1 MLTSVGTGGIAD
13 ETQLEPGDR
22 VGNWRI
28 EAMVGRGG
36 MATVYRAM
44 RDDGL
49 FEQRV
54 ALKILPPGDADRVER
69 FNAERQRLASLE
81 HPGICRIIDGGSFG
95 EQQPWMAM
103 EFIDGEAIDV
113 FADDH
118 DLGLRA
124 RIKLMIELCSAVSHA
139 HDNLIAHRDIKPDN
153 VLVDAD
159 GSVRLIDFGIASLID
174 ADNAPGSLTAAYAAP
189 EQLSRSEQGASAD
202 IFALGMLLHRLL
214 TGALPDRLDDNGVQV
229 ASEQFHRKD
238 LAAIA
243 LRALATEPEQRYRSV
258 DALAADLTAF
268 LEHRP
273 VAARNGGNLYRAGRF
288 VRRFPLQS
296 ALAAGLFI
304 ALATGLV
311 TSLLLLQRA
320 EEQRRIAQEEL
331 VRAEYFL
338 ESSSTAL
345 EISNTYQDLMQR
357 VFGSEEELRR
367 LNDSLLTRWQ
377 EAHEQRFE
385 EPHKASLISYS
396 IGRHF
401 LFRNDFTNARAVLEP
416 WVTEGYGEPY
426 LLKLGQV
433 LLPIV
438 YINTGDTDLAL
449 PMLRASEADYANS
462 FDALSADH
470 IAITSR
476 LAGASGE
483 RADIDR
489 TLEVLRAAMDEP
501 QHPELLTYYWN
512 VRSSMQRL
520 LGNLDAAHDAAKEV
534 LTIIEASPLN
544 TLAGRDVARLNLA
557 EYEFY
562 LRGDTGR
569 TRELAS
575 AVLAGETS
583 ATRVNREYGRA
594 TALLALADHAEGTT
608 HRGKPVSERLLE
620 ASRIIERFSGRDSN
634 HYIDIYSSYLETLAA
649 EDQRALSAQLLDAF
663 RSSIEERG
671 GDFAEQRLLQAKAII
686 TGDADQPW
694 NEAVIRTHV
703 GLSARQRQIERSQR
717 RPNSAG

>member
-1 MLTSVGTGGIAD
+1 MFTSVGTGGIAD
-13 ETQLEPGDR
+13 ETELETGDR

-28 EAMVGRGG
+28 EARVGRGG
-36 MATVYRAM
+36 MATVYRAT
-44 RDDGL
+44 RNDGL

-54 ALKILPPGDADRVER
+54 ALKILPAGDARRAER
-69 FNAERQRLASLE
+69 FNTERQRLASLE

-103 EFIDGEAIDV
+103 EFIDGESIDV
-113 FADDH
+113 YADEH

-124 RIKLMIELCSAVSHA
+124 RIGLLIELSAAVNHA

-153 VLVDAD
+153 VLVDSD
-159 GSVRLIDFGIASLID
+159 GSVRLIDFGIASVID
-174 ADNAPGSLTAAYAAP
+174 EANASGSLTAAYAAP
-189 EQLSRSEQGASAD
+189 EQLSLSEQGASAD

-214 TGALPDRLDDNGVQV
+214 TGALPTRLEDNGVRV
-229 ASEQFHRKD
+229 AAEQFHRKD

-243 LRALATEPEQRYRSV
+243 QRALATEPEQRYRSV

-273 VAARNGGNLYRAGRF
+273 VAARNGGNAYRAGRF

-296 ALAAGLFI
+296 ALAAGLFV

-320 EEQRRIAQEEL
+320 EEQTRIAQEEL

-357 VFGSEEELRR
+357 VFGSEEELQR
-367 LNDSLLTRWQ
+367 LNQSLLARWQ
-377 EAHEQRFE
+377 EAHDRHLE

-401 LFRNDFTNARAVLEP
+401 LFRNDFTNARRVLEP
-416 WVTEGYGEPY
+416 WVTQGYGEPY
-426 LLKLGQV
+426 LVNLGRV

-438 YINTGDTDLAL
+438 YLNIGEKDLAL
-449 PMLRASEADYANS
+449 PLLRASEAVYADS

-470 IAITSR
+470 IAITGR
-476 LAGASGE
+476 IATASAQAADIE
-483 RADIDR
+483 RALD
-489 TLEVLRAAMDEP
+489 VLNTAMAEP
-501 QHPELLTYYWN
+501 QHPELMTYYWN
-512 VRSSMQRL
+512 MTSSMQRL
-520 LGNLDAAHDAAKEV
+520 RGDLPAAHAAAREV
-534 LTIIEASPLN
+534 LSIIEASPLN

-562 LRGDTGR
+562 LTGDLDR
-569 TRELAS
+569 TRELAN

-583 ATRVNREYGRA
+583 ATRVNRESGRA
-594 TALLALADHAEGTT
+594 TALLALADHAGGVKTDM
-608 HRGKPVSERLLE
+608 PASQRLLE
-620 ASRIIERFSGRDSN
+620 ASQLVERFSGRDSY
-634 HYIDIYSSYLETLAA
+634 HYVDIYCSYLETLAA
-649 EDQRALSAQLLDAF
+649 EGGEQLSKEALFTYSD
-663 RSSIEERG
+663 STNVSG
-671 GDFAEQRLLQAKAII
+671 SNFAEQRLLQATAII
-686 TGDADQPW
+686 TGQTNQPW
-694 NEAVIRTHV
+694 NDDVIRTHV
-703 GLSARQRQIERSQR
+703 GLNTRQKQIESMVGAIDSR
-717 RPNSAG
+717 

>member
-1 MLTSVGTGGIAD
+1 MLTSVGSGGIAD
-13 ETQLEPGDR
+13 ETQLKPGDR

-54 ALKILPPGDADRVER
+54 ALKILPPGDAHRVER
-69 FNAERQRLASLE
+69 FNTERQRLASLE

-113 FADDH
+113 YADEH

-124 RIKLMIELCSAVSHA
+124 RIKLMIELCGAVNHA

-153 VLVDAD
+153 VLVDAE
-159 GSVRLIDFGIASLID
+159 GNVRLIDFGIASLLD
-174 ADNAPGSLTAAYAAP
+174 EDSAPGSLTAAYAAP
-189 EQLSRSEQGASAD
+189 EQLSLSEQGASAD
-202 IFALGMLLHRLL
+202 VFALGMLLHRLL
-214 TGALPDRLDDNGVQV
+214 TGALPDRLADNGVQV

-238 LAAIA
+238 LAVIA
-243 LRALATEPEQRYRSV
+243 LRALATETDQRYRSV

-273 VAARNGGNLYRAGRF
+273 VAARNGGNVYRAGRF
-288 VRRFPLQS
+288 VRRYPLQS
-296 ALAAGLFI
+296 ALAAGLI
-304 ALATGLV
+304 AALAAGLV

-320 EEQRRIAQEEL
+320 EEQTRIAQEEL

-357 VFGSEEELRR
+357 VFGSEAELQR
-367 LNDSLLTRWQ
+367 LNDSLLDRWQ
-377 EAHEQRFE
+377 QAREQRFT

-438 YINTGDTDLAL
+438 YINIGEKDLAL
-449 PMLRASEADYANS
+449 PMLRASEADYASS

-476 LAGASGE
+476 LAGVSGE
-483 RADIDR
+483 RRDIDQ
-489 TLEVLRAAMDEP
+489 TLSVLKAAMSEP
-501 QHPELLTYYWN
+501 QHPELMTYYWN
-512 VRSSMQRL
+512 VTSSMQRL
-520 LGNLDAAHDAAKEV
+520 LGNFEAAFEAAQEV
-534 LTIIEASPLN
+534 VKIVEASPLN
-544 TLAGRDVARLNLA
+544 SISGRDVARLNLA
-557 EYEFY
+557 EYEYY
-562 LRGDTGR
+562 LRGDLER
-569 TRELAS
+569 TRSLAE
-575 AVLAGETS
+575 AVLVGETE
-583 ATRVNREYGRA
+583 ATRINRESGRA
-594 TALLALADHAEGTT
+594 IALLALADHADGSDPQAST
-608 HRGKPVSERLLE
+608 RLLE
-620 ASRIIERFSGRDSN
+620 AATIIERYSGRESY
-634 HYIDIYSSYLETLAA
+634 HYIDIFCSYLETLAREGERELA
-649 EDQRALSAQLLDAF
+649 TLELNKLIASEG
-663 RSSIEERG
+663 SIAS
-671 GDFAEQRLLQAKAII
+671 DFTEQRLLQARAII
-686 TGDADQPW
+686 KRERGLPW
-694 NEAVIRTHV
+694 NLDVIGTHI
-703 GLSARQRQIERSQR
+703 GLSARQRQIDARD
-717 RPNSAG
+717 P